1 MLPPCP
7 ARDLDRREELCRH
20 HMVDKE
26 EFAEWS
32 SSVINYDDPC
42 QISCHPVGLP
52 DHVVRLNDSLG
63 DGAICGKGRLSVCL
77 AGICEVKVSDYED
90 FI

>member
-7 ARDLDRREELCRH
+7 ARDLDRREELCRQ
-20 HMVDKE
+20 HMVNKE

-42 QISCHPVGLP
+42 QITCHPVGLP

>member
-7 ARDLDRREELCRH
+7 ARDLDRREELCRQ
-20 HMVDKE
+20 HMVNKE

>member
-7 ARDLDRREELCRH
+7 ARDLDRREELCRQ
-20 HMVDKE
+20 HMVNKE
-26 EFAEWS
+26 EFPEWS